1 MSKVFITSDLHLGHD
16 RSFIYEPRGF
26 KSIEEHD
33 EEIIKRWNSV
43 IDAGTEVYCLGDLM
57 LGNNNHGLECIKKLN
72 GNIHVI
78 RGNHDTD
85 TRMKLYGT
93 CPNIVEIVE
102 GKFLK
107 YKKYH
112 FYLSHFPC
120 LTSNYLDSNKF
131 LKNRMLNLHGHT
143 HFKEKFNINYPYCY
157 NCCVDAHNIYPVRID
172 QIIEDFLNYHHNS
185 QG

>member
-57 LGNNNHGLECIKKLN
+57 LGNNDHGLECIKKLN
-72 GNIHVI
+72 GNIHII

-112 FYLSHFPC
+112 FYLSHYPC
-120 LTSNYLDSNKF
+120 LCGNFDEDKSLRERIVSLCGHQHSKDPFVDWDKGLIFHCELDGNNCYPWDLDEIINK
-131 LKNRMLNLHGHT
+131 LKDNL
-143 HFKEKFNINYPYCY
+143 
-157 NCCVDAHNIYPVRID
+157 
-172 QIIEDFLNYHHNS
+172 
-185 QG
+185 

>member
-57 LGNNNHGLECIKKLN
+57 LGNNDHGLECIKKLN

-78 RGNHDTD
+78 RGNHDSD

-112 FYLSHFPC
+112 FYLSHYPC
-120 LTSNYLDSNKF
+120 LCGNFDEDKPLRERIVSLCGHQHSKDPFVDWDKGLIFHCELDTRKDCSPWDLDEIINKI
-131 LKNRMLNLHGHT
+131 KDNL
-143 HFKEKFNINYPYCY
+143 
-157 NCCVDAHNIYPVRID
+157 
-172 QIIEDFLNYHHNS
+172 
-185 QG
+185 

>member
-57 LGNNNHGLECIKKLN
+57 LGNNDHGLECIKKLN
-72 GNIHVI
+72 GNIHII

-112 FYLSHFPC
+112 FYLSHYPC
-120 LTSNYLDSNKF
+120 LCGNFDEDKPLRERIVSLCGHQHSKDPFVDWDKGLIFHCELDGNNCYPWDLDEIINK
-131 LKNRMLNLHGHT
+131 LKDNL
-143 HFKEKFNINYPYCY
+143 
-157 NCCVDAHNIYPVRID
+157 
-172 QIIEDFLNYHHNS
+172 
-185 QG
+185 